1 MLNVLDLFAG
11 CGGFSCGFLMS
22 GKYNIVSAVEFNK
35 DAALTYRN
43 NHPLT
48 TMYEKDIRE
57 LNCNDFKNIDVIIG
71 GPPCQGFSV
80 AGKRNTE
87 DPRNLLPYEYIRFVK
102 EIRPKA
108 FVLENVKGML
118 SMNNGETFTDIV
130 NNLKELDYNVS
141 YKLLDISKYN
151 VPQVRERIFIVGI
164 RKDLNKT
171 FSFPEPVNTS
181 LTLFNAIGDIEETG
195 SYEITNMHNH
205 EIVTQVDTTLYH
217 LLGEGN
223 MLCDTRHGSMHKHSW
238 EINLKGETTQKQK
251 DLLNAIAENRRKKIY
266 GHKDGNPLS
275 IETIK
280 ELSGHTEITDELEDL
295 LNKEYLSK
303 IGDKYDIHD
312 RKINM
317 GLRIFNRNKPMNTI
331 TTQSG
336 SNSTYAHY
344 SQPRNLTVRELARI
358 QTFPDNF
365 IFYGSIKEQ
374 ERQIGNAVPPI
385 LANYIAEELYKNLV

>member
-11 CGGFSCGFLMS
+11 CGGFSCGFLMT

-35 DAALTYRN
+35 DAALTYKN
-43 NHPLT
+43 NHSET
-48 TMYEKDIRE
+48 IIFEKDIRE
-57 LNCNDFKNIDVIIG
+57 LSCSEFKNIDIIIG

-102 EIRPKA
+102 EIKPKA

-118 SMNNGETFTDIV
+118 SMNNGETFKDIV
-130 NNLKELDYNVS
+130 KKLKELDYEVS

-164 RKDLNKT
+164 RKDLDKT
-171 FSFPEPVNTS
+171 FSFPEPMNTT

-195 SYEITNMHNH
+195 NYETTNMYNH
-205 EIVTQVDTTLYH
+205 EIFTKVDENLYN

-223 MLCDTRHGSMHKHSW
+223 MLCDTRHGSIHKHSW
-238 EINLKGETTQKQK
+238 EISLKGETTQKEK
-251 DLLNAIAENRRKKIY
+251 DILNAIAENRRKKIY
-266 GHKDGNPLS
+266 GLKDGNPLS
-275 IETIK
+275 VDTIK
-280 ELSGHTEITDELEDL
+280 ELSGHDDIAEELEDL
-295 LNKEYLSK
+295 LHKEYLSK

-317 GLRIFNRNKPMNTI
+317 GLRIFDRNKPMNTI

-344 SQPRNLTVRELARI
+344 SKPRNLTVRELARI

-365 IFYGSIKEQ
+365 IFYGNIKEQ
-374 ERQIGNAVPPI
+374 ERQIGNAVPPV
-385 LANYIAEELYKNLV
+385 LASYIAEELHKNLA

>member
-11 CGGFSCGFLMS
+11 CGGFSCGFLIT

-35 DAALTYRN
+35 DAALTYKK
-43 NHPLT
+43 NHPNT
-48 TMYEKDIRE
+48 TVYEKDIRE
-57 LNCNDFKNIDVIIG
+57 LDCSEFKNIDVIIG

-102 EIRPKA
+102 ELRPKA

-118 SMNNGETFTDIV
+118 SMNNGETFKDIV
-130 NNLKELDYNVS
+130 EKFKELEYEVS
-141 YKLLDISKYN
+141 FQLLDISKYN

-171 FSFPEPVNTS
+171 FSFPKSIDTT

-195 SYEITNMHNH
+195 NYETTNMYNH
-205 EIVTQVDTTLYH
+205 EIFTKVDENLYN

-223 MLCDTRHGSMHKHSW
+223 MLCDTRHGSIHKHSW
-238 EINLKGETTQKQK
+238 EINLKGETTQKEK
-251 DLLNAIAENRRKKIY
+251 DILNAIAENRRKKIY
-266 GHKDGNPLS
+266 GLKDGNPLS
-275 IETIK
+275 VGTIK
-280 ELSGHTEITDELEDL
+280 ELSGHDDIAEELKDL

-317 GLRIFNRNKPMNTI
+317 GLRIFDRNKPMNTI

-344 SQPRNLTVRELARI
+344 SKPRNLTVRELARI

-365 IFYGSIKEQ
+365 IFYGNIKEQ
-374 ERQIGNAVPPI
+374 ERQIGNAVPPV
-385 LANYIAEELYKNLV
+385 LASYIAEELHKSLV